1 MPGQIDF
8 YFDFI
13 SPFTYLA
20 YHELPKVVA
29 RHGYALI
36 QHPVELNE
44 LKRGNNNTGPSNRE
58 QPLKRRYNQQEF
70 RRWTKRY
77 GVTFQRPTAFDPESR
92 LNKGAFLALDRGRI
106 EDYVAAV
113 WRRSWGAGG
122 SLADEGLMRD
132 VARDLGWDADA
143 FLKFVVSDEALQRYR
158 VSTEAA
164 HERGVFGVPTM
175 IVGEEM
181 FWGNDHV
188 TWLEEHIAQLAV
200 APV

>member
-77 GVTFQRPTAFDPESR
+77 GVTFQRPIRNRGSTRAHSWRSIAAASR
-92 LNKGAFLALDRGRI
+92 IMSPLSGVGAGAP
-106 EDYVAAV
+106 AAV
-113 WRRSWGAGG
+113 W
-122 SLADEGLMRD
+122 
-132 VARDLGWDADA
+132 
-143 FLKFVVSDEALQRYR
+143 
-158 VSTEAA
+158 
-164 HERGVFGVPTM
+164 PTK
-175 IVGEEM
+175 G
-181 FWGNDHV
+181 
-188 TWLEEHIAQLAV
+188 
-200 APV
+200 